1 MPHDSTSCYDA
12 HVHLQA
18 FPEAM
23 LPDVLARARAAGV
36 DRFGC
41 CGTSPADWDRVIAL
55 SLAEPGVEPSCGLH
69 PWHSLD
75 PALPKDWLESLEAKL
90 AAHSGLGVGEIGLDA
105 RKPDPK
111 AQMRAFT
118 EQIELAARVGRG
130 IVLHAVRAHAEILA
144 ALRPCARA
152 LPRIVLHGASCSP
165 EIWREYERLGACA
178 SIGPAVLNPRATRVR
193 ELIRIVPED
202 RLLFE
207 TDSPD
212 MAVNGC
218 AVADFGGRNA
228 PENLPRIVA
237 EVERIRHQAY

>member
-23 LPDVLARARAAGV
+23 LPAVLARARAAGV

-105 RKPDPK
+105 LKPDPK

-130 IVLHAVRAHAEILA
+130 IVLHAVHAHAEILA
-144 ALRPCARA
+144 APQETYAA
-152 LPRIVLHGASCSP
+152 LH
-165 EIWREYERLGACA
+165 
-178 SIGPAVLNPRATRVR
+178 
-193 ELIRIVPED
+193 
-202 RLLFE
+202 RLL
-207 TDSPD
+207 DDLLAHLLAGPGLRLS
-212 MAVNGC
+212 
-218 AVADFGGRNA
+218 
-228 PENLPRIVA
+228 
-237 EVERIRHQAY
+237 